1 MPILIVGNYA
11 FRLILFP
18 SLLCKGMWEEDDV
31 QSLDFLQQS
40 GMFDRDATASTAA
53 TMPTLSSLMTH
64 IIL

>member
-1 MPILIVGNYA
+1 MLSLTAARHVD
-11 FRLILFP
+11 LLFQGF
-18 SLLCKGMWEEDDV
+18 GMWAEDDV

-40 GMFDRDATASTAA
+40 GMSDRDATASTAA